1 MRTQGFTLV
10 ELLMTVTVLG
20 ILTALAVPSFRGMMD
35 RNAVTTTANDLLSSI
50 LLARSESI
58 KREQPVIFSGN
69 ASFTTWQVA
78 VDTNGDGSG
87 DDTLLAHS
95 LDGNGVGV
103 SANVTTHPHPPT
115 SGRRGSA
122 PHYHK
127 GPVLSQNNR
136 SQNRLIR
143 NAHIK
148 PNNATCLSQYILTSA
163 HSRHTQ
169 SYSQTHIHSL
179 FLSLI

>member
-103 SANVTTHPHPPT
+103 SANNTTT
-115 SGRRGSA
+115 IAFNSRGRANLAANSDYFTISKNDATRYVCFSA
-122 PHYHK
+122 TGRPR
-127 GPVLSQNNR
+127 VQE
-136 SQNRLIR
+136 
-143 NAHIK
+143 
-148 PNNATCLSQYILTSA
+148 
-163 HSRHTQ
+163 TQ
-169 SYSQTHIHSL
+169 CQ
-179 FLSLI
+179 